1 MAANVPEAAPR
12 RIMLTVTIAFAVAT
26 FATGV
31 LAGLYLRPLVDGY
44 YIASGTG
51 SGAEPNNTVTPGGTA
66 SGEEVQA
73 SLLKI
78 RNLQKGIR
86 EKSEPISEDLQ
97 MMQNLYNLEVN
108 QNRKDPNSEECI
120 RIRIK
125 VDSLKKELA
134 ELNAQVDEMSGLDGQ
149 LCWVSDNIK
158 SGSTADPNI
167 TKAINEVRRF
177 LSVMDDQRRMKEGGV
192 IPDRRWEGHL
202 NGMK

>member
-31 LAGLYLRPLVDGY
+31 LAGLYLRPLVDGC
-44 YIASGTG
+44 YIAGRTG
-51 SGAEPNNTVTPGGTA
+51 SGDEPNKAAIPN
-66 SGEEVQA
+66 SEEVQA